1 MEAYLEPTM
10 RNSAAI
16 LRMTIKAKGALQFA
30 RAQPGERFVSRGC
43 AMRKTL
49 GLCNSLLALMFIC
62 GGGTLVLA
70 QQPSSPL
77 RTASNETAKATSSNA
92 EWLRAAMAREAAH
105 PGQGTVMVSYSQ
117 DTAVANPQ
125 GPSVIAPETQI
136 QFSANATAL
145 AAQPPTAEDNKM
157 ALQPSQQPASPV
169 RTIPELTVPNT
180 SLQGIGTGN
189 TPQDAMRDYPIEE
202 IGLPVGVNRS
212 GDWSHLCACWQASGT
227 CHLPLYF
234 EEPMLE
240 RHGQQRYPCL
250 QPMISGVRF
259 IGNVALL
266 PYYMQLDPPWEE
278 QSTLG
283 SYRPGSSAPA
293 LYHRPPYRADAVTA
307 QGLAT
312 AAIFIA
318 VP

>member
-1 MEAYLEPTM
+1 
-10 RNSAAI
+10 
-16 LRMTIKAKGALQFA
+16 
-30 RAQPGERFVSRGC
+30 
-43 AMRKTL
+43 
-49 GLCNSLLALMFIC
+49 MFIC

-70 QQPSSPL
+70 QQPATNSPVSGNPVAQL
-77 RTASNETAKATSSNA
+77 PSPGAD
-92 EWLRAAMAREAAH
+92 WLRAAMAREAAH
-105 PGQGTVMVSYSQ
+105 RGQGNVTVSYSQ
-117 DTAVANPQ
+117 DAVVPNPQ

-136 QFSANATAL
+136 QFSTPATTPV
-145 AAQPPTAEDNKM
+145 AQTPDVAEDNKM

-169 RTIPELTVPNT
+169 RKIPELTVPNT

-212 GDWSHLCACWQASGT
+212 GDWSNLCACWQASGT

-259 IGNVALL
+259 IGNVAML